1 MRCYL
6 PVVNHS
12 LPVAELW
19 SGTVLVAG
27 SGVRGQAE
35 ERGFELLCAVCW
47 LRSGCQPGTA
57 AGAGMLWKCR
67 GRKGQNSSSCPTWRV
82 LISGKIRPMKHST
95 KLSVQ
100 YSASS
105 RPRECSSPG
114 CLVWWRAQLEVGIWL
129 WASRKLGQVFF
140 LLLVGMIFVPLYS
153 LQVVLQFGFIK
164 ILF

>member
-1 MRCYL
+1 M
-6 PVVNHS
+6 
-12 LPVAELW
+12 AELW

-47 LRSGCQPGTA
+47 LQPGAA

-67 GRKGQNSSSCPTWRV
+67 GRKGQNSSSCGEYMGRIFGT
-82 LISGKIRPMKHST
+82 ISGKICPMKHST

-114 CLVWWRAQLEVGIWL
+114 CLVW
-129 WASRKLGQVFF
+129 
-140 LLLVGMIFVPLYS
+140 
-153 LQVVLQFGFIK
+153 
-164 ILF
+164 

>member
-1 MRCYL
+1 M
-6 PVVNHS
+6 NHS

-67 GRKGQNSSSCPTWRV
+67 KW
-82 LISGKIRPMKHST
+82 
-95 KLSVQ
+95 
-100 YSASS
+100 A
-105 RPRECSSPG
+105 E
-114 CLVWWRAQLEVGIWL
+114 RART
-129 WASRKLGQVFF
+129 A
-140 LLLVGMIFVPLYS
+140 
-153 LQVVLQFGFIK
+153 QVVPRGEY
-164 ILF
+164 